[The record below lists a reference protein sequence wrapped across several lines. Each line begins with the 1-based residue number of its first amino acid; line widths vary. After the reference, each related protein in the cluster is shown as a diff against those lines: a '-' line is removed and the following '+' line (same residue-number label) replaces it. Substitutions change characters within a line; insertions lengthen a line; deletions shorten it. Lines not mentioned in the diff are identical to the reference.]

1 MHKKKGGEMQLQLL
15 QLLESLTTFSLSPIW
30 QLDASIPT
38 PSNYLK
44 VQKILELCLLLPIQ
58 QNPHIHYGCFNFNL
72 PYLYKFPLSST
83 ICLHNSLPVH
93 LPQVFFPIKKG
104 MYSFSNDHLFKIGKI
119 SSSKRTWISC
129 TITPLVFLSLGYSKI
144 ANNFSA

>member
-44 VQKILELCLLLPIQ
+44 VQKNLELCLLLPIQ

-93 LPQVFFPIKKG
+93 LPQVFFPHQKR
-104 MYSFSNDHLFKIGKI
+104 YVQLFKGSPFQDRQNKLIQTHMNLLHHNTFGF
-119 SSSKRTWISC
+119 
-129 TITPLVFLSLGYSKI
+129 PLTGLFQ
-144 ANNFSA
+144 NCQQF

>member
-1 MHKKKGGEMQLQLL
+1 MQLQLI

-72 PYLYKFPLSST
+72 PYLYSSLSPLQYAYTIPYQS
-83 ICLHNSLPVH
+83 ICLRF
-93 LPQVFFPIKKG
+93 FFPIKKG
-104 MYSFSNDHLFKIGKI
+104 MYSFSKDHLFKIGKI

-144 ANNFSA
+144 ANNFSS